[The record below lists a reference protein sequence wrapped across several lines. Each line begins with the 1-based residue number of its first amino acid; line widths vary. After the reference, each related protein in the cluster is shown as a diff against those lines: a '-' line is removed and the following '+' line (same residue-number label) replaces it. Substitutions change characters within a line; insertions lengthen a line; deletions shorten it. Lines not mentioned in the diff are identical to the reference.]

1 MYDTYAR
8 PEEHIIADYYVES
21 TYPLMKIG
29 RMIAAEESTGSWV
42 ISERETK
49 ELIEKLKINL
59 FSQN

>member
-21 TYPLMKIG
+21 KYPLMKIG
-29 RMIAAEESTGSWV
+29 RMIAAE
-42 ISERETK
+42 
-49 ELIEKLKINL
+49 KLKINL